1 MKPRSGFGKIIQK
14 ALQLDFFSDLLFSD
28 CVVPDIKKT
37 PLVLPDVSPTAP
49 RPLGNTGNKRQI
61 LLQDTL
67 LEYELQRSKRRSIGF
82 LITTDGLRITAP
94 RWVTIGNIEQ
104 AIGEKQR
111 WIVNKLRERNELDA
125 RRRQAT
131 MRWEDGA
138 SLPYFGDALTLRIAV
153 AARISIEHNAGLREL
168 TVCLP
173 EGASEQLLKDRVQL
187 WLKQEARRIFSERL
201 PLYAEKLGVSYHS
214 MMLSSASTR
223 WGSCTSQGKIRLNW
237 RLVHFSLDLIDYVI
251 AHELSHICEMNH
263 SPQFWATVASIFPDY
278 EQARKTLR
286 QHASAE
292 LPKF

>member
-1 MKPRSGFGKIIQK
+1 MKPRQGFGKIIQK

-28 CVVPDIKKT
+28 SVVPDVKKNPVVAPGAMP
-37 PLVLPDVSPTAP
+37 PLP
-49 RPLGNTGNKRQI
+49 RPLQNTGNKRQI

-94 RWVTIGNIEQ
+94 RWVTLGNIEQ
-104 AIGEKQR
+104 AIEEKQR
-111 WIVNKLRERNELDA
+111 WIINKLRERNELDA
-125 RRRQAT
+125 RRREAT
-131 MRWEDGA
+131 MCWEDGA
-138 SLPYFGDALTLRIAV
+138 SLPYLGDALTLRIAV
-153 AARISIEHNAGLREL
+153 ASKISISHHAELREL
-168 TVCLP
+168 TVFLP
-173 EGASEQLLKDRVQL
+173 QGSSEQLLKDRVQL

-201 PLYAEKLGVSYHS
+201 PLYAEKLGVNYHS

-237 RLVHFSLDLIDYVI
+237 RLVHFSLDLIDYVV
-251 AHELSHICEMNH
+251 AHELSHMREMNH